1 MRSFFMWLVFLCTLT
16 AAAQDVIVKKD
27 GSTIVCRVVELG
39 KTEVVYK
46 RWSNLQGDN
55 YVMNLTDITSIN
67 YENGEKK
74 TFNAPVVT
82 ENANTN
88 VPSTINTTPQ
98 YIDDGALL
106 ALAEK
111 AEMGDKKVDV
121 FTINKK
127 AKRLK
132 RAGWICG
139 IIMVGVGVPLLA
151 ICKDGEDSYY
161 DGSESWI
168 YPEFLA
174 PGLILTAGGI
184 ALTTGCL
191 VKSHNLKKRYLDRVY
206 STAVWE
212 NDFKFKNN
220 SSLSTQICSIRDS
233 RQLAPTLGIG
243 LNYQF

>member
-55 YVMNLTDITSIN
+55 YVMNLTDITAIN

-106 ALAEK
+106 NMAEK
-111 AEMGDKKVDV
+111 SDLNK
-121 FTINKK
+121 INKK
-127 AKRLK
+127 VKRLK

-139 IIMVGVGVPLLA
+139 IIMFGTGVALLP
-151 ICKDGEDSYY
+151 SSTWY
-161 DGSESWI
+161 DDYEGYTEI
-168 YPEFLA
+168 NPEFLA
-174 PGLILTAGGI
+174 PGVILTAGGI

-191 VKSHNLKKRYLDRVY
+191 IKANKLKRQNIDRIY

-220 SSLSTQICSIRDS
+220 SSLSTQICSIKDS